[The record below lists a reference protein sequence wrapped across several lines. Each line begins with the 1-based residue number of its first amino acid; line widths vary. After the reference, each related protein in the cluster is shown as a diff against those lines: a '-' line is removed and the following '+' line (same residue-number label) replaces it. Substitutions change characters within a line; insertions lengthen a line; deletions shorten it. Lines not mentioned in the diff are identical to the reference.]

1 MAKDTKEKNLKE
13 SPETVPTVA
22 TAADNTATA
31 ATPTTEL
38 TPPEAALAV
47 VSANPS
53 VLAPIASIDNLT
65 NLLIDNPLFAKTY
78 SADIAQLSEY
88 LQNVDLVK
96 LTEALPETYGVAV
109 KEIFK
114 RLFKKKLGSIGATAT
129 QMIELR
135 LNHGVGVD
143 PNRPPKMF
151 LGEYY
156 LSDSQIVGPEF
167 TGLVLAVW
175 TGHTMWPTEEE
186 SEGKR
191 GNPLCSSM
199 DRIVGSSFGECTTC
213 FHRPWK
219 NKTERSK
226 CAQDVV
232 IVMLR
237 DNLQDIA
244 LVRFSKTSTP
254 AGASIYT
261 KVNNDRELWSRWFK
275 LTVAKKDN
283 KVKNTQYHVM
293 MSEAVGVVDTALYP
307 AVELL
312 SIFFNSK
319 IVYPGLA
326 SIYRQHHESS
336 SRTSPEM
343 SHTNANTATGNAS
356 DEDVA
361 PTEM

>member
-1 MAKDTKEKNLKE
+1 MAKDKTTVKE
-13 SPETVPTVA
+13 SPETVPPVVTTASSVVPVA
-22 TAADNTATA
+22 TDEAEIAMPETMATD
-31 ATPTTEL
+31 
-38 TPPEAALAV
+38 ALAV
-47 VSANPS
+47 SLTHVT
-53 VLAPIASIDNLT
+53 PIASTDNLA
-65 NLLIDNPLFAKTY
+65 NLLTDNPLFAKTY
-78 SADIAQLSEY
+78 GGDIVQLTEY

-96 LTEALPETYGVAV
+96 LTAALPDAYGVAV

-135 LNHGVGVD
+135 LNHGVGSD
-143 PNRPPKMF
+143 PNRPAKMF

-156 LSDSQIVGPEF
+156 LSDGQIVGPDF

-175 TGHTMWPTEEE
+175 TGHTMWPSEEE
-186 SEGKR
+186 SDGKR

-199 DRIVGSSFGECTTC
+199 DRIVGSSFGECATC

-219 NKTERSK
+219 SKAERSN

-254 AGASIYT
+254 AGASIYS
-261 KVNNDRELWSRWFK
+261 KVNNDKELWSRWFK
-275 LTVAKKDN
+275 LTAAKKDN
-283 KVKNTQYHVM
+283 KIKNTQYHVM
-293 MSEAVGVVDTALYP
+293 ISEAVGMVDTALYP

-326 SIYRQHHESS
+326 SIYRQHHESA
-336 SRTSPEM
+336 SRTSLEI
-343 SHTNANTATGNAS
+343 SHTADVGDTS
-356 DEDVA
+356 DGDVA